1 MFEFLAV
8 LLAIIYVPSLFIVHR
23 DGFNKGYTESKYDDS
38 VMAKQIE
45 DDFKGRKIKKVT
57 RF

>member
-23 DGFNKGYTESKYDDS
+23 DGFNKGYTKANYEDS
-38 VMAKQIE
+38 VMTKQIE
-45 DDFKGRKIKKVT
+45 DEFKGRKIKKVT